1 MTARERVLLK
11 SAEGRVK
18 LCVRVAGRRHGRENC
33 QAPGIRFMPLTGVIG
48 SGAEFRGEGPAWPD
62 KSRPG
67 IPASGKVLA
76 TTARQGAPLLLLN
89 WVPSPEQLFRSGNYR
104 SWSSAGKAGSPTSAK
119 AITSRGLIGRDE
131 SRPKS
136 LHPQVVPEQSPDL
149 KPSENEEPGPVSIP
163 ECSLS
168 LPAFPF
174 CGYWYARNAAPH
186 HNAGAGRVRAA
197 CE

>member
-1 MTARERVLLK
+1 MIGTVSCREDAGDVRLRAVSPSVLQ
-11 SAEGRVK
+11 
-18 LCVRVAGRRHGRENC
+18 RRCADITSG
-33 QAPGIRFMPLTGVIG
+33 TGV
-48 SGAEFRGEGPAWPD
+48 
-62 KSRPG
+62 
-67 IPASGKVLA
+67 LA
-76 TTARQGAPLLLLN
+76 RTARQGAAFLLLISFL
-89 WVPSPEQLFRSGNYR
+89 LLKCFFRSGNYR

-186 HNAGAGRVRAA
+186 HNAGAGAGSMRMKCELEWSVRELAA
-197 CE
+197 AVEIVHLRLLLSDLPTPHDFSAA